1 MLRYGIIGC
10 GMMGQEHLRNIAL
23 LDGASVAAIFE
34 PDAGMRAAAAALVP
48 GAQMVGS
55 VAELLGVAEVN
66 CLLIASPN
74 HLHLGQLEEIARI
87 RPLPV
92 LCEKPLFTD
101 PADAPRL
108 AALRAAYPAPIWVA
122 MEYRYMPPVAH
133 LLREAQ
139 AATGGVKMLTIREHR
154 FPFLSKVGDW
164 NRFNR
169 NSGGTL
175 VEKCCHFFDLM
186 RLVAGCDPVRVMAS
200 GGQAVNHL
208 DEVYDGQRSDIW
220 DHAYVI
226 VDFASGMRALLEL
239 CMFAEGS
246 RYQEEISA
254 VGAKGKIECLVP
266 GPGRFWPDH
275 LGPAPVPK
283 VIVSPR
289 APAGPV
295 EMEIPVDPALLAAGD
310 HNGSTFFQH
319 QGFQRVAMGNGQPDV
334 SLTDGWWAVAIGM
347 AAQESAATGQAV
359 DLSKLRYA
367 PAGADAEAGAR
378 VS

>member
-1 MLRYGIIGC
+1 M
-10 GMMGQEHLRNIAL
+10 HLA
-23 LDGASVAAIFE
+23 
-34 PDAGMRAAAAALVP
+34 
-48 GAQMVGS
+48 
-55 VAELLGVAEVN
+55 
-66 CLLIASPN
+66 
-74 HLHLGQLEEIARI
+74 QLEEIAAI
-87 RPLPV
+87 RPVPI

-133 LLREAQ
+133 LLREAA
-139 AATGGVKMLTIREHR
+139 AATGGIKMLTIREHR

-186 RLVAGCDPVRVMAS
+186 RLVAGCNPVRVMAS

-208 DEVYDGQRSDIW
+208 DEIYDGQPSDIW

-226 VDFASGMRALLEL
+226 VDFENGMRAMLEL

-254 VGAKGKIECLVP
+254 VGPQGKIECLVP
-266 GPGRFWPDH
+266 GPGRFWPAH
-275 LGPAPVPK
+275 LGAAPVPK

-289 APAGPV
+289 SPAGPV
-295 EMEIPVDPALLAAGD
+295 ELDIPVDPALLAAGD
-310 HNGSTFFQH
+310 HNGSTFYQH
-319 QGFQRVAMGNGQPDV
+319 QGFVRAAQGQQPVEV
-334 SLTDGWWAVAIGM
+334 SLTDGWWAVAMGL
-347 AAQESAATGQAV
+347 AAQQSAATGQAV
-359 DLSKLRYA
+359 TMAQTGYA
-367 PAGADAEAGAR
+367 P
-378 VS
+378 V